1 MQYIVYLLT
10 PTRFNKSIVCKIQ
23 TKKDSFILGKKK
35 KKTKKKPTNNHKN
48 LTTLSTYVP
57 LL

>member
-35 KKTKKKPTNNHKN
+35 KPTNNHKN